1 MEEIEKE
8 IEEFKKKF
16 TFILLDRT
24 DKDNGK
30 RIMKPESR
38 GASCDEIKT
47 FLSQALLR
55 TEKRVREERD
65 KEILEWAEKE
75 SLSPTAF
82 AEDAEVIEISKLE
95 DFINKNHE

>member
-1 MEEIEKE
+1 MNEIEKE

-55 TEKRVREERD
+55 TEKRAREERD
-65 KEILEWAEKE
+65 KEMLQKIQWC
-75 SLSPTAF
+75 
-82 AEDAEVIEISKLE
+82 EDDRIGSSNTLYELKK
-95 DFINKNHE
+95 FINNKHE